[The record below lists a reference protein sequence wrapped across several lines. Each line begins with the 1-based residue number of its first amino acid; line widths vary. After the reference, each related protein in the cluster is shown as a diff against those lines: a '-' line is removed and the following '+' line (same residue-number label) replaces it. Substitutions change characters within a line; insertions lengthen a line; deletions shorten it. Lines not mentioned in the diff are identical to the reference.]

1 MATAPVNQAQKFDRE
16 MGRLVTQPPPPFPRL
31 PQKFID
37 RYEPEIQDVLNAYSD
52 ACQDWVKKYVT
63 GSQV

>member
-1 MATAPVNQAQKFDRE
+1 